1 MAFLPMNSTNG
12 SVSMPCALSRIQR
25 RVLVVISK
33 MAPTTPTSID
43 SQKNCGCPGGALRN
57 PKSLKSGM
65 KPALIDW
72 NPLANGP
79 TNWPCSMFP
88 VSPRNI
94 NMPASVTMKAGIL
107 L

>member
-1 MAFLPMNSTNG
+1 MAFLPMNSANG
-12 SVSMPCALSRIQR
+12 SVSIACALSRIHR
-25 RVLVVISK
+25 RVLVTISK
-33 MAPTTPTSID
+33 MAPTTPISID
-43 SQKNCGCPGGALRN
+43 SQKNCGSPRGALRS

-72 NPLANGP
+72 NPFANGP

-88 VSPRNI
+88 VSPRKI
-94 NMPASVTMKAGIL
+94 SMPASVTMNDGIL